1 MLKLRE
7 AYSDILQ
14 YDKYIEDLIVNRKKE
29 FIFNNT
35 GIREIRERKTDGKD
49 WIVKNIK
56 NNKKIRSKE
65 VELELKKYNF
75 LNSFFLKYYSENIR
89 QYNKKSIFFSFNN
102 IEMKKNILLK
112 IVEIIG
118 RIDEIVNFEICYRNS
133 YEYKNF
139 FNSYGSDKSY
149 ILYESEIIISYTL
162 KEKLREE
169 LITYYDIGTEALD
182 SVLKNIEFE
191 IKKDILFSKYA
202 NKINKK
208 VSTCIFSPY
217 ATGLIVHECFG
228 HLSEIDNEN
237 KYYEWIIG
245 TKIAK
250 DFINIVD
257 SGDIMGS
264 GYLPFDDEGV
274 DSISVNIVK
283 NGVINSYLTDMKS
296 GILRN
301 HILTGNARAKR
312 LTDIPIV
319 RLRTTYMKAGN
330 NSPYDLFKNIE
341 KGVYIED
348 FRNAY
353 IKNDKVYLNLHKAY
367 LIENGKITN
376 PVIAEKI
383 ICNILDIFKNID
395 MISNKVEFFNTTLG
409 GCNKKG
415 QNHLR
420 VSYGGP
426 YSRIQEIY
434 IT

>member
-1 MLKLRE
+1 M
-7 AYSDILQ
+7 
-14 YDKYIEDLIVNRKKE
+14 
-29 FIFNNT
+29 
-35 GIREIRERKTDGKD
+35 
-49 WIVKNIK
+49 
-56 NNKKIRSKE
+56 
-65 VELELKKYNF
+65 
-75 LNSFFLKYYSENIR
+75 
-89 QYNKKSIFFSFNN
+89 
-102 IEMKKNILLK
+102 
-112 IVEIIG
+112 
-118 RIDEIVNFEICYRNS
+118 
-133 YEYKNF
+133 
-139 FNSYGSDKSY
+139 
-149 ILYESEIIISYTL
+149 
-162 KEKLREE
+162 
-169 LITYYDIGTEALD
+169 
-182 SVLKNIEFE
+182 
-191 IKKDILFSKYA
+191 
-202 NKINKK
+202 
-208 VSTCIFSPY
+208 
-217 ATGLIVHECFG
+217 
-228 HLSEIDNEN
+228 SEIDNEN

-353 IKNDKVYLNLHKAY
+353 IKNDKVYLNLHRAY